1 MSRLPLLLI
10 AVALLA
16 SCEREAPPPTATTTS
31 NARSSGG
38 SVPTGT
44 AANASATAAASGGG
58 ASAVSESTDLYEFDY
73 SYPAAAGRIPALKA
87 WLDGERAKARTQLI
101 EDATTGKAEASESG
115 FEYHAYAA
123 GRAWERVAE
132 TPRFLSLS
140 AELYDYSGGAHPNHG
155 YDSLLFDKPG
165 GARLAPLALFASP
178 GAFDAV
184 VQKPFCALLDK
195 ERSKRR
201 GEPVTRDGSM
211 FNDCIKPSEQTV
223 ILGSSTGRAF
233 DKVGILVGP
242 YAAGPYA
249 EGDYE
254 FTLPVTAALLKTV
267 KPEYREAF
275 SAR

>member
-10 AVALLA
+10 VVALLA
-16 SCEREAPPPTATTTS
+16 SCEREAPPPTATATS
-31 NARSSGG
+31 SARASGA

-101 EDATTGKAEASESG
+101 EDATSGRAEAKESG
-115 FEYHAYAA
+115 FEYHAYAQ
-123 GRAWERVAE
+123 GRVWEKVTE

-140 AELYDYSGGAHPNHG
+140 AAIYDYSGGAHPNHG
-155 YDSLLFDKPG
+155 YDSLLFDKQAG
-165 GARLAPLALFASP
+165 VRLAPLALFASP
-178 GAFDAV
+178 AAFDAV
-184 VQKPFCALLDK
+184 IQRPFCALLDK

-223 ILGSSTGRAF
+223 ILGSSDGQIF
-233 DKVGILVGP
+233 EKIGVLVGP

-254 FTLPVTAALLKTV
+254 FTLPVTAALLKAV

-275 SAR
+275 SSR